1 MDGFDVYKIYL
12 AVKLHFTSES
22 YDYFKHNGKT
32 TARLKTFTKRR
43 DRYFF
48 HKLSRSYSNNDCID
62 YFVSGFIDGG
72 NVRIGDVVGKTA
84 SENYARWRKRI
95 ESLSYVFQGDIDTLF
110 EFIEEKGIKFD
121 DLFKVKEGQHPPLVK
136 LFLASKITLETMI
149 ILNDI
154 LGYTKQFN
162 KQIKEN
168 VIWPKKYKLMMNY
181 KPFLRYNL
189 TKMKMIIK
197 RKINDRR

>member
-1 MDGFDVYKIYL
+1 M
-12 AVKLHFTSES
+12 
-22 YDYFKHNGKT
+22 
-32 TARLKTFTKRR
+32 
-43 DRYFF
+43 
-48 HKLSRSYSNNDCID
+48 YS
-62 YFVSGFIDGG
+62 
-72 NVRIGDVVGKTA
+72 KA
-84 SENYARWRKRI
+84 
-95 ESLSYVFQGDIDTLF
+95 IDTLF

-197 RKINDRR
+197 RKINDR

>member
-1 MDGFDVYKIYL
+1 MRKPYYESILSENTMIRGFSQSVSQSDLVW
-12 AVKLHFTSES
+12 H
-22 YDYFKHNGKT
+22 
-32 TARLKTFTKRR
+32 R
-43 DRYFF
+43 DRQDRVVEVIHSNGWLFQRDDSVPAL
-48 HKLSRSYSNNDCID
+48 LSS
-62 YFVSGFIDGG
+62 
-72 NVRIGDVVGKTA
+72 
-84 SENYARWRKRI
+84 
-95 ESLSYVFQGDIDTLF
+95 GDILEVTAYEWHRLIKGKGDLVLKI
-110 EFIEEKGIKFD
+110 IEEKKIKFD
-121 DLFKVKEGQHPPLVK
+121 DLFKVKDGQHPPLVK

-162 KQIKEN
+162 KQINEN

-197 RKINDRR
+197 RKINDR

>member
-48 HKLSRSYSNNDCID
+48 HKLSRSYSSSACVD
-62 YFVSGFIDGG
+62 YFVAGFIGSDT
-72 NVRIGDVVGKTA
+72 VWIGDVVGK
-84 SENYARWRKRI
+84 SGQENYTRWQKRI
-95 ESLSYVFQGDIDTLF
+95 ESLSYVFENDCDTLLD
-110 EFIEEKGIKFD
+110 FIEEKEIKFD
-121 DLFKVKEGQHPPLVK
+121 DLFKVKKGQHPPLVK
-136 LFLASKITLETMI
+136 LYLANKITVESMV

-154 LGYTKQFN
+154 LNYTKQFN
-162 KQIKEN
+162 KEIGET
-168 VIWPKKYKLMMNY
+168 VIWPKKYKLLMNY
-181 KPFLRYNL
+181 KPFLKYNS

-197 RKINDRR
+197 KKINER

>member
-12 AVKLHFTSES
+12 AIKLHFTSDS

-48 HKLSRSYSNNDCID
+48 HKLSRSYSSSACVD
-62 YFVSGFIDGG
+62 YFVAGFIGSDT
-72 NVRIGDVVGKTA
+72 VWIGDVVGK
-84 SENYARWRKRI
+84 SGQDNYTKWQKRI
-95 ESLSYVFQGDIDTLF
+95 ESLSYVFENDCDTLLD
-110 EFIEEKGIKFD
+110 FIEEKEIKFD
-121 DLFKVKEGQHPPLVK
+121 DLFKVKKGQHPPLVK
-136 LFLASKITLETMI
+136 LYLANKITVESMV

-154 LGYTKQFN
+154 LNYTKQFN
-162 KQIKEN
+162 KEIGET
-168 VIWPKKYKLMMNY
+168 VIWPKKYKLLMNY
-181 KPFLRYNL
+181 KPFLKYNS

-197 RKINDRR
+197 KKINER

>member
-1 MDGFDVYKIYL
+1 
-12 AVKLHFTSES
+12 
-22 YDYFKHNGKT
+22 
-32 TARLKTFTKRR
+32 
-43 DRYFF
+43 
-48 HKLSRSYSNNDCID
+48 LSRSYSSSACVD
-62 YFVSGFIDGG
+62 YFVAGFLDGDS
-72 NVRIGDVVGKTA
+72 VWIGDVVGK
-84 SENYARWRKRI
+84 SGEENYTRWQKRI
-95 ESLSYVFQGDIDTLF
+95 ESLSYVFEGDVNTLL

-121 DLFKVKEGQHPPLVK
+121 DLFKVKDGQHPALVK

-181 KPFLRYNL
+181 KPFLKYNI

-197 RKINDRR
+197 KKINE